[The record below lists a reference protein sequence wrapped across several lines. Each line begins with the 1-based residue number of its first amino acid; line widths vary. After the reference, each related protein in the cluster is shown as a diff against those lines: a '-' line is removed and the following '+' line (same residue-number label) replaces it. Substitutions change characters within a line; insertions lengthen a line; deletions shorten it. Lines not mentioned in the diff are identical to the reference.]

1 MPLIDFNEV
10 EDTNALDLTGFDFT
24 IIGCGA
30 VGIRV
35 ALLLTE
41 QAKSVLIIESGM
53 LGEHAERQALNKV
66 TVNRS
71 DMASSAQWGRKRALG
86 GTTIRWG
93 GQALPFRELDF
104 KERSWLKQPSWPLEM
119 DVLVKHYADAERYLG
134 VTTDGYYHQK
144 LARLKLSPPFSSAD
158 LDYHVSKWAPQPNM
172 FERHGKKLQ
181 EKTTVLFNAHCVGVT
196 KSDAGK
202 CTSVTVRNF
211 KGAEIAI
218 ELNKLV
224 IANGGLESARF
235 LMLHQLSQ
243 SPALGQG
250 FMEHPCMDLGVIAAD
265 DSAKLQEK
273 FSTRMHRRQK
283 YGIRLSLSEAAQ
295 INNQLTNSSASL
307 MFETPESAFDPLRAL
322 STFVSE
328 KNPRQLLEI
337 VKHVGLMSKSVLA
350 YLQHGIVLK
359 PFAKIRVTAMCEQLA
374 SDGSTLSLDHNHLDQ
389 FGFPRLKIHWVISEA
404 TWHSAKYLAR
414 VVKRSI
420 ENTFDVDVHLRS
432 EFDAESL
439 AFDSDIFN
447 SVNHHMGGAVMG
459 LDPGSSVVDPS
470 LKLHDVENVWVIS
483 AAVFPTSSHS
493 NPTLTALAL
502 GGRFVS
508 TQVGE

>member
-10 EDTNALDLTGFDFT
+10 EDTNALGLTGFDFT

-30 VGIRV
+30 VGIHV
-35 ALLLTE
+35 ALLLAE

-119 DVLVKHYADAERYLG
+119 DVLDKHYADAERYLG
-134 VTTDGYYHQK
+134 VTTDGYYQQK

-172 FERHGKKLQ
+172 FERHGTKLQ

-211 KGAEIAI
+211 KGTEIAI

-235 LMLHQLSQ
+235 LMLHQLQ
-243 SPALGQG
+243 R
-250 FMEHPCMDLGVIAAD
+250 
-265 DSAKLQEK
+265 LQ
-273 FSTRMHRRQK
+273 
-283 YGIRLSLSEAAQ
+283 Q
-295 INNQLTNSSASL
+295 IKIVQL
-307 MFETPESAFDPLRAL
+307 
-322 STFVSE
+322 
-328 KNPRQLLEI
+328 
-337 VKHVGLMSKSVLA
+337 
-350 YLQHGIVLK
+350 
-359 PFAKIRVTAMCEQLA
+359 
-374 SDGSTLSLDHNHLDQ
+374 
-389 FGFPRLKIHWVISEA
+389 
-404 TWHSAKYLAR
+404 
-414 VVKRSI
+414 
-420 ENTFDVDVHLRS
+420 
-432 EFDAESL
+432 
-439 AFDSDIFN
+439 
-447 SVNHHMGGAVMG
+447 
-459 LDPGSSVVDPS
+459 
-470 LKLHDVENVWVIS
+470 
-483 AAVFPTSSHS
+483 
-493 NPTLTALAL
+493 
-502 GGRFVS
+502 
-508 TQVGE
+508 